1 MLHMQNLGK
10 VNIENKAAM
19 PIQLRQIHTSPSL
32 FSLSANHED
41 LPGELVTP
49 LPTKPP
55 HTAALDSPSRRLFV
69 LMGCDGSEVRDE
81 RSWVS
86 A

>member
-1 MLHMQNLGK
+1 MQDLGK
-10 VNIENKAAM
+10 VNIENKAGM
-19 PIQLRQIHTSPSL
+19 PTQLRQTHTSPSL
-32 FSLSANHED
+32 SPSCADYDD